1 MKTIYMLLA
10 LVAFAGNAVAAETQA
25 SSGLMKVA
33 AAKYPNK
40 GKVDEVNNNSMYTY
54 MHVVTDKGPV
64 WIAASKA
71 TVKKGDNISFPD
83 GAVMTNFHSKSM
95 NKTFDTIIFLDKVE
109 VMK

>member
-1 MKTIYMLLA
+1 MKTIYILLA

-25 SSGLMKVA
+25 STSLMKVA

-40 GKVDEVNNNSMYTY
+40 GKVLEVDNSSMYTY
-54 MHVVTDKGPV
+54 MQVQTDKGPI
-64 WIAASKA
+64 WIAASKS
-71 TVKKGDNISFPD
+71 TVAKGNTISYPD

-109 VMK
+109 VLK